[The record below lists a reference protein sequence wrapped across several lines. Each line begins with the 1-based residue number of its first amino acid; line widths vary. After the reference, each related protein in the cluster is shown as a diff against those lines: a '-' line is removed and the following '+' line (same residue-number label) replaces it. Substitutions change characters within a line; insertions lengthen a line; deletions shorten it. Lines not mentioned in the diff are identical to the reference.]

1 MYWQN
6 FILFY
11 NIKTAFKT
19 KGEFYNK
26 GTEEKEEYS
35 NQIKYSCCGHEP
47 NSISRVRRNT
57 VGSHSLILPFDVW
70 ADKLQASTAPWDSY

>member
-1 MYWQN
+1 MYRQN

-26 GTEEKEEYS
+26 GSEEECS
-35 NQIKYSCCGHEP
+35 HQIKYSCCGHES
-47 NSISRVRRNT
+47 NSISRVRKNT
-57 VGSHSLILPFDVW
+57 VGSHFLILPFDVW
-70 ADKLQASTAPWDSY
+70 ADKP

>member
-6 FILFY
+6 FILSY

-19 KGEFYNK
+19 KGALYNE
-26 GTEEKEEYS
+26 GSEEEYS
-35 NQIKYSCCGHEP
+35 QQIKYRCCGHKL

-57 VGSHSLILPFDVW
+57 LGSHFLILPFDVW
-70 ADKLQASTAPWDSY
+70 ADKPQASRAPWKSY